1 MVMTTRTVPD
11 WVPVEDSP
19 SGWVWQHQEPLLS
32 KDIRHEPRFGAVMKA
47 LIADGIRSIAVLPMT
62 TAHRRLGGLAFLS
75 RQTAA
80 YDEIDLKFLQR
91 VAAQVALAV
100 ENVANREEALIFQE
114 QIASE
119 RDQLSLVLELNNILV
134 SNLDL

>member
-1 MVMTTRTVPD
+1 
-11 WVPVEDSP
+11 
-19 SGWVWQHQEPLLS
+19 
-32 KDIRHEPRFGAVMKA
+32 
-47 LIADGIRSIAVLPMT
+47 IAVLPMT

-91 VAAQVALAV
+91 VAAQVALAI

-134 SNLDL
+134 SNLDLHQLFNAISTCLQQVVQHDYVSLMLVEPETQMLHLN